1 VDLEDK
7 IMNLLETL
15 ERYYNEGW
23 LIKQTHP
30 ELPLTIWNYSQTTQ
44 YAGKWDDVTLMTRG
58 LVTDNETGE
67 VVGRPFK
74 KFFNLEENRHTSTN
88 EFEVYDKMDGS
99 LGILFYYERKLTYT
113 ERYKLWFNCNYE
125 TGMEYC
131 EEIVPNFDDPY
142 YTPTPKTKGEWIFA
156 SRGSFTSE
164 QAQAASK
171 LFYKQYGA
179 EGMRT
184 DTTYLFEFTAPWNR
198 IVVDYGDD
206 EQLTLLGGIKTE
218 DGMEASWYHLDTVSK
233 LNGFPLVKKYDG
245 ITDYTTLKGMIGDN
259 EEGFVIRFSNGERIK
274 IKGEEYLRLHRIM
287 TGVSTT
293 SVWDVLANGGN
304 MEEILKNVP
313 DEFYDKIKEV
323 VGDIAVRF
331 DNIRTDYIQ
340 YFTDIVFKI
349 GREDRR
355 RFAEEARRYNH
366 SSILFAMLDGKDINP
381 IIWKIVKPEWRKL

>member
-1 VDLEDK
+1 MK
-7 IMNLLETL
+7 NLLKTL

-44 YAGKWDDVTLMTRG
+44 YAGKWDDVTLVTRG
-58 LVTDNETGE
+58 LVTNNETGE
-67 VVGRPFK
+67 VVARPFK

-88 EFEVYDKMDGS
+88 EFEVYNKMDGS
-99 LGILFYYERKLTYT
+99 LIIAFYLYGS
-113 ERYKLWFNCNYE
+113 W
-125 TGMEYC
+125 
-131 EEIVPNFDDPY
+131 V
-142 YTPTPKTKGEWIFA
+142 FA

-164 QAQAASK
+164 QAKAASK
-171 LFYKQYGA
+171 LFYKKYGDV
-179 EGMRT
+179 GMNI

-198 IVVDYGDD
+198 IVVDYSDG
-206 EQLTLLGGIKTE
+206 EQLTLLGGIKTN
-218 DGMEASWYHLDTVSK
+218 DGLEAPWYHLDSVSK
-233 LNGFPLVKKYDG
+233 LNAIPLVKKYDG

-259 EEGFVIRFSNGERIK
+259 EEGFVIKFSNGDRMK

-293 SVWDVLANGGN
+293 SIWEVMANGGN
-304 MEEILKNVP
+304 MEEVLKDVP

-323 VGDIAVRF
+323 VGEIAVRF

-366 SSILFAMLDGKDINP
+366 SSILFAMLDEKDINP

>member
-1 VDLEDK
+1 MK
-7 IMNLLETL
+7 NLLETL

-44 YAGKWDDVTLMTRG
+44 YEGKWDEVTLMCRG

-67 VVGRPFK
+67 IVGRPFK
-74 KFFNLEENRHTSTN
+74 KFFNWEENKHTPTKD
-88 EFEVYDKMDGS
+88 FEVFTKEDGS
-99 LGILFYYERKLTYT
+99 LGIAFN
-113 ERYKLWFNCNYE
+113 YKGN
-125 TGMEYC
+125 
-131 EEIVPNFDDPY
+131 
-142 YTPTPKTKGEWIFA
+142 WIFA

-164 QAQAASK
+164 QIIWATDFINDNLINGVAAM
-171 LFYKQYGA
+171 FN
-179 EGMRT
+179 E
-184 DTTYLFEFTAPWNR
+184 DFTYLFEIVYKSNR
-198 IVVDYGDD
+198 IVVNYGDY
-206 EQLTLLGGIKTE
+206 EGLILLGAINTKTGE
-218 DGMEASWYHLDTVSK
+218 ELSYDK
-233 LNGFPLVKKYDG
+233 LLNYGYFFDVVKRYDG

-259 EEGFVIRFSNGERIK
+259 EEGFVIRFSNGDRMK

-293 SVWDVLANGGN
+293 SVWEIMANGGN
-304 MEEILKNVP
+304 MEEILKDVP

-323 VGDIAVRF
+323 VRDIAVRF

-355 RFAEEARRYNH
+355 RFAEEARRYKH
-366 SSILFAMLDGKDINP
+366 SSILFALLDGKDITP

>member
-1 VDLEDK
+1 MDLEDN

-44 YAGKWDDVTLMTRG
+44 YAGKWDGVTLMTRG

-67 VVGRPFK
+67 IVARPFK

-88 EFEVYDKMDGS
+88 EFEVYNKMDGS
-99 LGILFYYERKLTYT
+99 LIIAFYLYGS
-113 ERYKLWFNCNYE
+113 W
-125 TGMEYC
+125 
-131 EEIVPNFDDPY
+131 V
-142 YTPTPKTKGEWIFA
+142 FA

-164 QAQAASK
+164 QAKAASK
-171 LFYKQYGA
+171 LFYKKYGDV
-179 EGMRT
+179 GMNI

-198 IVVDYGDD
+198 IVVDYSDG
-206 EQLTLLGGIKTE
+206 EQLTLLGGIRTN
-218 DGMEASWYHLDTVSK
+218 DGLEAPWYHLDSVSK
-233 LNGFPLVKKYDG
+233 LNAIPLVKKYDG

-259 EEGFVIRFSNGERIK
+259 EEGFVIKFSNGDRMK

-293 SVWDVLANGGN
+293 SIWEVMANGGN
-304 MEEILKNVP
+304 MEEVLKDVP

-323 VGDIAVRF
+323 VGEIAVRF

-366 SSILFAMLDGKDINP
+366 SSILFAMLDEKDINP

>member
-1 VDLEDK
+1 MDLEDN
-7 IMNLLETL
+7 IMNLLKTL

-44 YAGKWDDVTLMTRG
+44 YAGKWDDVTLVTRG
-58 LVTDNETGE
+58 LVTNNETGE
-67 VVGRPFK
+67 VVARPFK

-88 EFEVYDKMDGS
+88 EFEVYNKMDGS
-99 LGILFYYERKLTYT
+99 LIIAFYLYGS
-113 ERYKLWFNCNYE
+113 W
-125 TGMEYC
+125 
-131 EEIVPNFDDPY
+131 V
-142 YTPTPKTKGEWIFA
+142 FA

-164 QAQAASK
+164 QAKAASK
-171 LFYKQYGA
+171 LFYKKYGDV
-179 EGMRT
+179 GMNI

-198 IVVDYGDD
+198 IVVDYSDG
-206 EQLTLLGGIKTE
+206 EQLTLLGGIRTN
-218 DGMEASWYHLDTVSK
+218 DGLEAPWYHLDSVSK
-233 LNGFPLVKKYDG
+233 LNAIPLVKKYDG

-259 EEGFVIRFSNGERIK
+259 EEGFVIRFSNGDRMK

-293 SVWDVLANGGN
+293 SIWEVMANGGN
-304 MEEILKNVP
+304 MEEVLKDVP

-366 SSILFAMLDGKDINP
+366 SSILFAMLDEKDINP

>member
-1 VDLEDK
+1 VDLEDN

-67 VVGRPFK
+67 VVARPFK

-88 EFEVYDKMDGS
+88 EFEVYNKMDGS
-99 LGILFYYERKLTYT
+99 LIIAFYLYGS
-113 ERYKLWFNCNYE
+113 W
-125 TGMEYC
+125 
-131 EEIVPNFDDPY
+131 V
-142 YTPTPKTKGEWIFA
+142 FA

-164 QAQAASK
+164 QAKAASK
-171 LFYKQYGA
+171 LFYKKYGDV
-179 EGMRT
+179 GMNI

-198 IVVDYGDD
+198 IVVDYSDG
-206 EQLTLLGGIKTE
+206 EQLTLLGGIRTN
-218 DGMEASWYHLDTVSK
+218 DGLEAPWYHLDSVSK
-233 LNGFPLVKKYDG
+233 LNAIPLVKKYDG

-259 EEGFVIRFSNGERIK
+259 EEGFVIRFSNGDRMK

-293 SVWDVLANGGN
+293 SIWEVMANGGN
-304 MEEILKNVP
+304 MEEVLKDVP